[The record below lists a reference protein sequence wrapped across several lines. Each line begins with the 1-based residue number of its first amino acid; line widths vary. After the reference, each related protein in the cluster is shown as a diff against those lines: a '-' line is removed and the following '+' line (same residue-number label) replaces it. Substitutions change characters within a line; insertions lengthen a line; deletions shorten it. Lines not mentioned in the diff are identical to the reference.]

1 MPTILSPDDL
11 ITRLRSSDD
20 TVRGPAWQGA
30 ATAGAAAVKPLAG
43 LMADGERETARA
55 ARRALWV
62 VVRHAGPPGAAKE
75 AAAVTHELILCL
87 ENQPV
92 AVRHE
97 VLWMLS
103 EIGGDEAILPMA
115 VLLSDPLFRE
125 DARCALTRLPGRKA
139 TAALR
144 TAFTSAPE
152 DFKFALAESLRTRG
166 DSVRGYPTRKL
177 VPSRPTTVRASN
189 AG

>member
-1 MPTILSPDDL
+1 MPTNPSPDDL
-11 ITRLRSSDD
+11 IARLRSPDD

-30 ATAGAAAVKPLAG
+30 AAAGVTAVKPLAG
-43 LMADGERETARA
+43 LMSDPDRETARA

-62 VVRHAGPPGAAKE
+62 VVRYAGRPGAAKE
-75 AAAVTHELILCL
+75 AAAITHELILCL
-87 ENQPV
+87 ESQPM
-92 AVRHE
+92 AVRSE

-103 EIGGDEAILPMA
+103 EIGGDEAIMPMA
-115 VLLSDPLFRE
+115 GLLSDPVFRE

-152 DFKFALAESLRTRG
+152 EFKFALAESLRKRG
-166 DSVRGYPTRKL
+166 DSVRGYLTRKL
-177 VPSRPTTVRASN
+177 VPSRATAVRTMN

>member
-1 MPTILSPDDL
+1 MPTIPSPEDLIARLRSPDDA
-11 ITRLRSSDD
+11 
-20 TVRGPAWQGA
+20 VRGPAWQGA
-30 ATAGAAAVKPLAG
+30 ATAGATAVKPLAG
-43 LMADGERETARA
+43 LMSESDYETARA
-55 ARRALWV
+55 ARRALWTI
-62 VVRHAGPPGAAKE
+62 VRHAGRPGAAKE

-87 ENQPV
+87 ENEPV

-115 VLLSDPLFRE
+115 VLLSDPVFRE

-152 DFKFALAESLRTRG
+152 DFKFALAESLRRRG
-166 DSVRGYPTRKL
+166 DSVRGYLTRKL
-177 VPSRPTTVRASN
+177 VPSRATTVRLPN
-189 AG
+189 TG